1 MAKKQPARRQ
11 PVRSSRAPQAGTQ
24 SFSKGMIKDIHESI
38 QPTTNW
44 THARNVANHSSD
56 GDLGVI
62 GNEPANLRCAEVPY
76 TIIGC
81 IHKYSD
87 EWIVYSTDNTN
98 SEIGLFDDS
107 KCEYTTIVSAPCLNF
122 KTSHLITGAAKE
134 NYDCSW
140 QVYWDDGLNPS
151 RTLNLDDIP
160 TIQIETTAPGDNC
173 VTFIDDPSLCFTLD
187 CERLRLAPLLTV
199 PCIKLSKAED
209 GGQLRNGT
217 YQAYIAYV
225 VNEQR
230 VTDYLGISN
239 LQSLWDHAGTGGSL
253 NIEVSNLDREEFEYF
268 ELVILSNN
276 QNNQVAKKIGIY
288 NTDTKSISIDFIDQ
302 ALPVV
307 PLEIIPLRNPAYEKS
322 DAMFVVN
329 DYLIR
334 KGPET
339 QFDFNYQPLANKIQA
354 NWVVKEYPANYYH
367 KGGNAVGFMRDEQ
380 YAFFIRWIYNTG
392 EISKSYHIPGRA
404 PNPNGV
410 TQFGDI
416 VDEVGIAVGPASI
429 GGDEYNFQ
437 AYNTAFVTQGA
448 VNQPSGDGIILSR
461 GKMAYWES
469 TERYDSRRPDIW
481 AELCGEHIRHHKMPT
496 EEIHETLQLTN
507 SSGTAIRVLGV
518 EFENIERPKFN
529 DGSYIPNI
537 VGYEI
542 LRGSREGAKSILGK
556 GIFKNM
562 RKYSVPDAEDLLQS
576 GVQGLYPNY
585 PFNDLRD
592 DIFFSERETE
602 GCNTFSSSLTE
613 YKPLQGYTKDVFTFH
628 SPELMFRKPFLNAYE
643 TRLYGQLDGRMS
655 GTFYPSENH
664 PQHKLLRNGAAI
676 LAGIIGVGYAIGRV
690 RGDKTFGVRGPN
702 THISSGDPEWGLVAG
717 TGAVIPFTPSGAAVT
732 LATAASGALGVS
744 SLVGAILSSLIED
757 LADIGGLFT
766 GDSLWTEFNLEAQ
779 NALAGLS
786 SIVPGVNSGHTMER
800 YTKTHPTGNLPGP
813 VAVLLSQSL
822 GKTNIATGGDEMIE
836 LFYNLAKPHS
846 HAMKMNSYG
855 QYTNFD
861 LLTNGSVF
869 RSKTLDSN
877 YIDSTF
883 QLFDEGKYKVNNLFR
898 PTTVIVSQEREF
910 GIPSVQDKSRFAI
923 GGDND
928 KNTISKL
935 KKPEIPRGRPIS
947 CLYGALKFNFENQYG
962 QLDQIKQV
970 VMRGCSENIDLTAPE
985 ETKYTSQPIFDGDTY
1000 IGRYTEKC
1008 IMPIFTD
1015 FLNGQPDGFN
1025 FDYRNKINLPFP
1037 RFWMDTQK
1045 FDMTDMAQEIMSL
1058 SLANSNNAL
1067 PTDLYYLDRGDT
1079 CGSSGLT
1086 NLFSSRGNP
1095 KNPAFALRYA
1105 YMYTHISGISDFFVE
1120 SEINLA
1126 HRDWDDRSE
1135 EKIYSSYYNN
1145 NVKDLLHADIIKED
1159 NFYKYDYSLSASRF
1173 ITNLASNGVL
1183 QPRDYDPLV
1192 AEKCHDYYPKRL
1204 IYSNRAMNE
1213 QKKDFWRVFLP
1224 NNYKDFKNRV
1234 TSINSLNKTG
1244 AMMFFPY
1251 QSPAIFQGVDT
1262 LKSDMGTEV
1271 YLGDGGLFA
1280 REPQNIMNSEKS
1292 IEYGSCE
1299 SLRSVVNTPSGLF
1312 WISQA
1317 QGKIF
1322 QYAGRGA
1329 QNIANQGMKWWFN
1342 KYLPSQLIAQL
1353 PELEEYTLGD
1363 NPVAGVGCQTVY
1375 DANDD
1380 IVYFCKKDFRIKDE
1394 YVGKI
1399 IYDTTDTKFYYTD
1412 GPRIE
1417 VQLTDPLYF
1426 EDCSWTISYDPKV
1439 KAWISFHDWHPELS
1453 VSSINHFLT
1462 TKKNKKVTD
1471 GLCPPGFTYNS
1482 STQLCECGGTETNP
1496 APITVEEVVTNI
1508 SGGPLNCLV
1517 DIVIAMDVSGS
1528 TNTGNRIQAQR
1539 AFVQAFLNDPTIS
1552 ARMAAGDIQV
1562 GFTRWAATQISTMN
1576 PNGFSMDNQ
1585 VTPAQVST
1593 YYSAGSGGLT
1603 DICTAVNG
1611 GAGVLFNKVQSR
1623 LGDRSADP
1631 NFRDVL
1637 IVITDA
1643 NGNTDGANPQNCG
1656 PGGTQIGC
1664 QYQNQANYDVIAVF
1678 CDPTNPTPPGGGQAL
1693 LNAITCNDATKQFTI
1708 AANQTTGPNSPSAI
1722 ANDVTGVACGTDYQ
1736 CECPPGFTLVYPDA
1750 NGNHTQA
1757 TGTCTVTDPATGAI
1771 APICRRVI
1779 CECPPPT
1786 GSLGTVTETGVCD
1799 DFFLLGDPAYV
1810 NPTPKMCTVDT
1821 LSTAEPAPFSTSF
1834 WRHNYRCDEYANFYG
1849 VDYPWEVEV
1858 VNHTGQ
1864 LVTTLRSIEY
1874 HLESFIYKGD
1884 MHNGCNDDKWHDLD
1898 YNFDEVIIHN
1908 TEQVSGK
1915 LVLSLTP
1922 KEQPIQ
1928 ALAYPII
1935 NATDINILYSK
1946 EEQKYRFN
1954 QFWDITN
1961 DRGEFSTAQ
1970 QTIFN
1975 TQPNGYIRDL
1985 NINNLNYDK
1994 LETQRKKFRHYY
2006 NKMLL
2011 RKTKSEGRKMI
2022 LRLNN
2027 FKFQTSQR

>member
-1 MAKKQPARRQ
+1 MAKKQPAKRQ
-11 PVRSSRAPQAGTQ
+11 PARSSSAPQAGTQ
-24 SFSKGMIKDIHESI
+24 SFSKGMIKDIHQSI

-44 THARNVANHSSD
+44 THARNVSNHSSD

-62 GNEPANLRCAEVPY
+62 GNEPANLKCATIPY
-76 TIIGC
+76 TIIGV

-87 EWIVYSTDNTN
+87 EWLVYTTDNIN
-98 SEIGLFDDS
+98 CEIGLFDDS
-107 KCEYTTIVSAPCLNF
+107 KCEYTVIVNDPCLGF
-122 KTSHLITGAAKE
+122 KTSHLITGASKE
-134 NYDCSW
+134 NFDCSW

-151 RTLNLDDIP
+151 RTLNLDNIP
-160 TIQIETTAPGDNC
+160 RIQVETTAPGSTC
-173 VTFIDDPSLCFTLD
+173 ATFEDLPSAFNLD
-187 CERLRLAPLLTV
+187 CEKLRLAPLLTV
-199 PCIKLSKAED
+199 PCIELSKAED

-230 VTDYLGISN
+230 VTDYIGISN
-239 LQSLWDHAGTGGSL
+239 LQSLWDHLGTGGSL
-253 NIEVSNLDREEFEYF
+253 NIKLSNVDREAFEYF

-288 NTDTKSISIDFIDQ
+288 NTDTSSISIDYIDQ
-302 ALPVV
+302 SLPPV
-307 PLEIIPLRNPAYEKS
+307 PVEIIPLRNPAYEKS

-339 QFDFNYQPLANKIQA
+339 QFDFNYQPFANKIA
-354 NWVVKEYPANYYH
+354 TNWVVKEYPANYYH

-380 YAFFIRWIYNTG
+380 YAFFIRWIYSTG
-392 EISKSYHIPGRA
+392 EKSKSYHIPGRA
-404 PNPNGV
+404 PNVSGV
-410 TQFGDI
+410 TQFGDV
-416 VDEVGIAVGPASI
+416 VDETGIAIGSASI

-437 AYNTAFVTQGA
+437 AYNTAFVEQGSI
-448 VNQPSGDGIILSR
+448 NQPSGDGIILSK

-469 TERYDSRRPDIW
+469 TERYDSRKPEIW
-481 AELCGEHIRHHKMPT
+481 EELCGKHIRHHKMPT
-496 EEIHETLQLTN
+496 EEIHPTLRLTN
-507 SSGTAIRVLGV
+507 PSGTAIRVLGV

-529 DGSYIPNI
+529 DGSVIPNI

-556 GIFKNM
+556 GVFKNM
-562 RKYSVPDAEDLLQS
+562 RKYEVPDAEDLLQS

-585 PFNDLRD
+585 PYNDLRD
-592 DIFFSERETE
+592 DIFFSTGETE
-602 GCNTFSSSLTE
+602 GCDTFGSGLTSFP
-613 YKPLQGYTKDVFTFH
+613 PLSGYTKDVFTFH

-643 TRLYGQLDGRMS
+643 TRLYGQLGGRMT
-655 GTFYPSENH
+655 GTFYASENH

-702 THISSGDPEWGLVAG
+702 THVTSGTPYWGLGLGSGG
-717 TGAVIPFTPSGAAVT
+717 TVPGSSIIQAAEISGTAAATMGLSTLIEGIVNSLIDDAAAVGDF
-732 LATAASGALGVS
+732 LSGNS
-744 SLVGAILSSLIED
+744 
-757 LADIGGLFT
+757 LFT
-766 GDSLWTEFNLEAQ
+766 EIKLEAS
-779 NALAGLS
+779 NAIGGLS
-786 SIVPGVNSGHTMER
+786 SIAPGVNSGHTMER
-800 YTKTHPTGNLPGP
+800 YTKNHPTGNLPKL
-813 VAVLLSQSL
+813 VSLLLSQSI

-855 QYTNFD
+855 HYTNFD
-861 LLTNGSVF
+861 LLPNGSVF
-869 RSKTLDSN
+869 RSKTSDSN

-898 PTTVIVSQEREF
+898 PSTVIVSQEREYP
-910 GIPSVQDKSRFAI
+910 IPSIIDKSRFAI
-923 GGDND
+923 GGDNSQD
-928 KNTISKL
+928 TINNL
-935 KKPEIPRGRPIS
+935 KKPEVPRSREIS

-962 QLDQIKQV
+962 QLDQVKQV
-970 VMRGCSENIDLTAPE
+970 IMRGCTENIDSTLPETA
-985 ETKYTSQPIFDGDTY
+985 KYTSQPIFDGDTY
-1000 IGRYTEKC
+1000 IGRYTEKS
-1008 IMPIFTD
+1008 IMPVFTD

-1025 FDYRNKINLPFP
+1025 YDYRNKINIPYP

-1045 FDMTDMAQEIMSL
+1045 FDMTGLAQEIMSL
-1058 SLANSNNAL
+1058 GLTNANDAL
-1067 PTDLYYLDRGDT
+1067 PTDLYYMDRGDT
-1079 CGSSGLT
+1079 CGSSSLT
-1086 NLFSSRGNP
+1086 SLFSSRGNP

-1105 YMYTHISGISDFFVE
+1105 YMYTHINGISDFFVE

-1126 HRDWDDRSE
+1126 HRDWGDKSE

-1145 NVKDLLHADIIKED
+1145 NIKDLLHADIVKDD
-1159 NFYKYDYSLSASRF
+1159 NHYRYDYSLSASRF
-1173 ITNLASNGVL
+1173 ITNLASNGEI
-1183 QPRDYDPLV
+1183 QTRSYDPLV
-1192 AEKCHDYYPKRL
+1192 AETCHDYYPKRL

-1234 TSINSLNKTG
+1234 TSINPVNKTG

-1251 QSPAIFQGVDT
+1251 QSPTVFQGVDT

-1280 REPQNIMNSEKS
+1280 REPQNIMNADKS

-1299 SLRSVVNTPSGLF
+1299 SLRSVINTPSGLF

-1329 QNIANQGMKWWFN
+1329 ENIANLGMKWWFN
-1342 KYLPSQLIAQL
+1342 KYLPSQLIQQL
-1353 PELEEYTLGD
+1353 PILEEYTLGD
-1363 NPVAGVGCQTVY
+1363 NPVAGVGCQTAY

-1380 IVYFCKKDFRIKDE
+1380 IVYFCKRDYRIKDQHI
-1394 YVGKI
+1394 GKI
-1399 IYDTTDTKFYYTD
+1399 IYDTTDTKFYYIN

-1417 VQLTDPLYF
+1417 VQLDDTLYF
-1426 EDCSWTISYDPKV
+1426 EDCSWTVSYDPKV

-1453 VSSINHFLT
+1453 IPSINHFFT
-1462 TKKNKKVTD
+1462 TKKNKKITA
-1471 GLCPPGFTYNS
+1471 GQCPPGFSYNP
-1482 STQLCECGGTETNP
+1482 TTNLCEFGGTETNP
-1496 APITVEEVVTNI
+1496 APISIEEVAANI

-1539 AFVQAFLNDPTIS
+1539 AFVQAFLNDPTI
-1552 ARMAAGDIQV
+1552 AQRMVDGNIQV
-1562 GFTRWAATQISTMN
+1562 GFTRWAANQLSSMN
-1576 PNGFSMDNQ
+1576 PNGFSMDSQ
-1585 VTPAQVST
+1585 VTPAQVAT
-1593 YYSAGSGGLT
+1593 YYAAGSGGST
-1603 DICTAVNG
+1603 DICDATNG
-1611 GAGVLFNKVQSR
+1611 GAGVLFNKGQSR
-1623 LGDRSADP
+1623 LGDRSSDP
-1631 NFRDVL
+1631 SFRNIL
-1637 IVITDA
+1637 IVMTDA
-1643 NGNTDGANPQNCG
+1643 VANTSGANPQTCG
-1656 PGGTQIGC
+1656 PGNTQVGC
-1664 QYQNQANYDVIAVF
+1664 QYQNQANYDVLAVF
-1678 CDPTNPTPPGGGQAL
+1678 CDPTDPSPPNGGQAL
-1693 LNAITCNDATKQFTI
+1693 LNAITCNDTTKQFTI
-1708 AANQTTGPNSPSAI
+1708 AANQTTGPNSPSAV
-1722 ANDVTGVACGTDYQ
+1722 ASDVTGAACGTAYQ
-1736 CECPPGFTLVYPDA
+1736 CECPTGFTLVYPDA

-1757 TGTCTVTDPATGAI
+1757 SGNCTPTIPPAI

-1786 GSLGTVTETGVCD
+1786 SPFGTVTESGVCD
-1799 DFFLLGDPAYV
+1799 DPLLLGDPSYI
-1810 NPTPKMCTVDT
+1810 NPTPKLCTVDT
-1821 LSTAEPAPFSTSF
+1821 LTTTDPATSDSSF
-1834 WRHNYRCDEYANFYG
+1834 WRHNYRCDDYANFYG
-1849 VDYPWEVEV
+1849 DSYPWEIEV

-1874 HLESFIYKGD
+1874 HLESYVYKGD
-1884 MHNGCNDDKWHDLD
+1884 MHHGCNDDKWHDLD

-1935 NATDINILYSK
+1935 NPTDINILYSK

-1961 DRGEFSTAQ
+1961 DRGEFSITQ

-1975 TQPNGYIRDL
+1975 TQPNGYVRDL
-1985 NINNLNYDK
+1985 NSANLNYDK

-2027 FKFQTSQR
+2027 FKFQSSQR